1 MKTLAFKTGR
11 DYTEHGQRIAATQLD
26 SGHIVMLDID
36 RHIDYIFTDLTPF
49 TQAGIMKDYDN
60 NVATTPHDAGV
71 SYDEYWEIVNQLRA
85 AAAAL

>member
-26 SGHIVMLDID
+26 NGCIVMVDID
-36 RHIDYIFTDLTPF
+36 RGIDLMFCSEFDLTEQDVMRAYDWDICTYPSENNLSYE
-49 TQAGIMKDYDN
+49 DYYRLL
-60 NVATTPHDAGV
+60 P
-71 SYDEYWEIVNQLRA
+71 QLRQ